1 MLKFWLNRAY
11 VSASCLLAVAMGSYA
26 AIIPSAP
33 VLDSVTGFPPTF
45 SWNTAAGASSY
56 TLQVSTDYYFS
67 ATTFSQSGITG
78 TSLTLPSSLYDSLLE
93 SVPWYWRVNAANTN
107 GESGWS
113 SVGSRG
119 GALTCNYVVDL
130 YDQYGG
136 GPANA
141 ATNVQLPVTISWG
154 NGLYEC
160 TLSPPP
166 FSLQVA
172 TDTGF
177 SSLVIDTGNVGVYE
191 VLHLGDLENDWVYSV
206 LTSNLENSTT
216 YYWRIRSGGGP
227 WLDTSKFTT
236 ALAGPALSSPLN
248 TAQNL
253 PTTLTLSWGT
263 VSEATSYSLQLS
275 TTYSF
280 STTVVNQTALTSGS
294 SIISDL
300 ANNTIFYWQV
310 TAINAD
316 GAIGRS
322 SIWTF
327 TTGGTSVLPVD
338 GKLSKTDFTASN
350 KMISYSLATPSPVEI
365 TFSDVLGR
373 TAFVVNRKQSA
384 GRYSIELKNCNLAS
398 GHYIVSFKAAGV
410 EKQASVVIT
419 R

>member
-1 MLKFWLNRAY
+1 MVLF
-11 VSASCLLAVAMGSYA
+11 CAMA
-26 AIIPSAP
+26 LQAQIPSVPTLPNSAIWTN
-33 VLDSVTGFPPTF
+33 LFSSVTL

-56 TLQVSTDYYFS
+56 TVQVSSDYYFS
-67 ATTFSQSGITG
+67 TTIFSQAGITD
-78 TSLTLPSSLYDSLLE
+78 TALILPSPDTAIINHDILTNGYC
-93 SVPWYWRVNAANTN
+93 YWRVNAANTYDV
-107 GESGWS
+107 SGWS
-113 SVGSRG
+113 GVGSITDQICG
-119 GALTCNYVVDL
+119 GWVSGTA
-130 YDQYGG
+130 
-136 GPANA
+136 PASA
-141 ATNVQLPVTISWG
+141 ATNVQLPVIFSWDDNVSELCGGEDFPTI
-154 NGLYEC
+154 
-160 TLSPPP
+160 
-166 FSLQVA
+166 LQVA